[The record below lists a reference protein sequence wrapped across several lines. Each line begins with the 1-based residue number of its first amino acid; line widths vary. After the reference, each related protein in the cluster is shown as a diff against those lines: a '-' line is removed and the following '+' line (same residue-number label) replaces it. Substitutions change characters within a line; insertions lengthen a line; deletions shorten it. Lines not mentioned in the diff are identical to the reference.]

1 VIFSRVP
8 YRKLISFWSNSSP
21 NIYVI
26 IVSTHSAV
34 SSGSSNNNKMV
45 KLLIINNTC
54 QEGLSEIETRYPEHT
69 WYTILNPILEKFQ
82 STKIEIK
89 DYEINGSYTK
99 IISNKLDAAE
109 ITGDALKFTKTKIS
123 PVP

>member
-1 VIFSRVP
+1 
-8 YRKLISFWSNSSP
+8 
-21 NIYVI
+21 
-26 IVSTHSAV
+26 
-34 SSGSSNNNKMV
+34 MV

-89 DYEINGSYTK
+89 DYEIKDYVTNGSYTK